1 LWYEILD
8 FDTIMKV
15 QLSVLVIDDHESVRA
30 GIKVALSRAGHIC
43 VGEASSVSEA
53 RAQIA
58 HTNPQVIIVD
68 LSLPDGNG
76 LEIVRWARSI
86 SNRIGIVV
94 LTLNPAQDFLLTVMK
109 SGASA
114 FVEKSAPLV
123 ELISAI
129 EHSQVAPLSFSAQ
142 GITRAIKKDHDANA
156 LTMRELQ
163 VLEKL
168 SDGLSAGD
176 IGLELF
182 ITEATVKTH
191 LASIYRKLDSKNRIQ
206 AIIAAKKIGLLIKQ

>member
-1 LWYEILD
+1 
-8 FDTIMKV
+8 MK
-15 QLSVLVIDDHESVRA
+15 QPLSVLVIDDHESVRA
-30 GIKVALSRAGHIC
+30 GIKAALSRAGHVC
-43 VGEASSVSEA
+43 VGEAGSISEA

-58 HTNPQVIIVD
+58 HTNPQIIVVD

-76 LEIVRWARSI
+76 LEIVQWARSI
-86 SNRIGIVV
+86 SERIGIVV

-114 FVEKSAPLV
+114 FVEKSAPLA

-129 EHSQVAPLSFSAQ
+129 EHSFIAPLSFSAQ
-142 GITRAIKKDHDANA
+142 GISRVMKKDHEANA
-156 LTMRELQ
+156 LTTREIQ

-168 SDGLSAGD
+168 SDGLSAGS

-206 AIIAAKKIGLLIKQ
+206 AIIAAKKIGLLLHQ

>member
-1 LWYEILD
+1 MNQPL
-8 FDTIMKV
+8 T
-15 QLSVLVIDDHESVRA
+15 VLVIDDHESVRA
-30 GIKVALSRAGHIC
+30 GIKTALSRAGHTCI
-43 VGEASSVSEA
+43 GEASTIAEA

-58 HTNPQVIIVD
+58 HTNPQVIVVD

-76 LEIVRWARSI
+76 LEIVSWARSV

-94 LTLNPAQDFLLTVMK
+94 LTLNSAQDYLLTVMK

-114 FVEKSAPLV
+114 FVEKSAPLA

-129 EHSQVAPLSFSAQ
+129 EHSYQAPLSFSAK
-142 GITRAIKKDHDANA
+142 GIPRIMKKDALANA
-156 LTMRELQ
+156 LTVREVQ

-168 SDGLSAGD
+168 SDGLSSNQ
-176 IGLELF
+176 IGLDLF
-182 ITEATVKTH
+182 ITQATVKTH

-206 AIIAAKKIGLLIKQ
+206 AIIEAKKHGLLSQ

>member
-1 LWYEILD
+1 
-8 FDTIMKV
+8 MK
-15 QLSVLVIDDHESVRA
+15 QPLSVLVIDDHESVRA
-30 GIKVALSRAGHIC
+30 GIKAALSRAGHIC
-43 VGEASSVSEA
+43 VGEAGSISEA

-58 HTNPQVIIVD
+58 HTNPQVIVVD

-76 LEIVRWARSI
+76 LEIVQWARSI
-86 SNRIGIVV
+86 SQRIGIVV

-114 FVEKSAPLV
+114 FVEKNAPLA

-129 EHSQVAPLSFSAQ
+129 EHSFIAPLSFSAQ
-142 GITRAIKKDHDANA
+142 GISRVMKKDHEANA
-156 LTMRELQ
+156 LTAREIQ

-168 SDGLSAGD
+168 SDGLSASA

-182 ITEATVKTH
+182 ITQATVKTH

-206 AIIAAKKIGLLIKQ
+206 AIIAAKKIGLLLH

>member
-1 LWYEILD
+1 
-8 FDTIMKV
+8 MKV

-114 FVEKSAPLV
+114 FVEKSAPLI

-142 GITRAIKKDHDANA
+142 GITRAIKKNHEANA

>member
-1 LWYEILD
+1 
-8 FDTIMKV
+8 MK
-15 QLSVLVIDDHESVRA
+15 QPLSVLVIDDHESVRA
-30 GIKVALSRAGHIC
+30 GIKAALSRAGHVC
-43 VGEASSVSEA
+43 VGEAGSISEA

-58 HTNPQVIIVD
+58 HTNPQVIVVD
-68 LSLPDGNG
+68 LSLPDVNG
-76 LEIVRWARSI
+76 LEIVQWARSI
-86 SNRIGIVV
+86 SERIGIVV

-114 FVEKSAPLV
+114 FVEKSAPLA

-129 EHSQVAPLSFSAQ
+129 EHSFIAPLSFSAQ
-142 GITRAIKKDHDANA
+142 GISRVMKKDHEANA
-156 LTMRELQ
+156 LTTREIQ

-168 SDGLSAGD
+168 SDGLSAGS

-206 AIIAAKKIGLLIKQ
+206 AIIAAKKIGLLLHQ

>member
-1 LWYEILD
+1 
-8 FDTIMKV
+8 MK
-15 QLSVLVIDDHESVRA
+15 QPLSVLVIDDHESVRA
-30 GIKVALSRAGHIC
+30 GIKAALSRAGHVC
-43 VGEASSVSEA
+43 VGEAGSISEA

-58 HTNPQVIIVD
+58 HTNPQVIVVD

-76 LEIVRWARSI
+76 LEIVQWARSI
-86 SNRIGIVV
+86 SERIGIVV

-114 FVEKSAPLV
+114 FVEKSAPLA

-129 EHSQVAPLSFSAQ
+129 EHSFIAPLSFSAQ
-142 GITRAIKKDHDANA
+142 GISRVMKKDHEANA
-156 LTMRELQ
+156 LTTREIQ

-168 SDGLSAGD
+168 SDGLSASS

-182 ITEATVKTH
+182 ITQATVKTH

-206 AIIAAKKIGLLIKQ
+206 AIIAAKKIGLLLHQ

>member
-1 LWYEILD
+1 
-8 FDTIMKV
+8 MKV

-142 GITRAIKKDHDANA
+142 GITRAIKKDHEANA

>member
-1 LWYEILD
+1 
-8 FDTIMKV
+8 MKQ

-30 GIKVALSRAGHIC
+30 GIKTALSRAGHVC
-43 VGEASSVSEA
+43 VGEASTVSEA

-58 HTNPQVIIVD
+58 HTNPQVIVVD
-68 LSLPDGNG
+68 LSLSDGNG

-94 LTLNPAQDFLLTVMK
+94 LTLNSAQDFLLTVMK

-114 FVEKSAPLV
+114 FVEKSAPLA
-123 ELISAI
+123 ELMSAI
-129 EHSQVAPLSFSAQ
+129 EHSHIAPLSFSAQ
-142 GITRAIKKDHDANA
+142 GISLAMKKDHEANT
-156 LTMRELQ
+156 LTIRELQ
-163 VLEKL
+163 VLENL
-168 SDGLSAGD
+168 SDGLSATD

-182 ITEATVKTH
+182 ITQATVKTH

-206 AIIAAKKIGLLIKQ
+206 AILAAKKVGLLTN

>member
-1 LWYEILD
+1 
-8 FDTIMKV
+8 MK
-15 QLSVLVIDDHESVRA
+15 QPLSVLVIDDHESVRA
-30 GIKVALSRAGHIC
+30 GIKAALSRAGHIC
-43 VGEASSVSEA
+43 VGEAGSISEA

-58 HTNPQVIIVD
+58 HTNPQVIVVD

-76 LEIVRWARSI
+76 LEIVQWARSI
-86 SNRIGIVV
+86 SQRIGIVV

-114 FVEKSAPLV
+114 FVEKNAPLA

-129 EHSQVAPLSFSAQ
+129 EHSFIAPLSFSAQ
-142 GITRAIKKDHDANA
+142 GISRVMKKDHEANA
-156 LTMRELQ
+156 LTTREIQ

-168 SDGLSAGD
+168 SDGLSASS

-182 ITEATVKTH
+182 ITQATVKTH

-206 AIIAAKKIGLLIKQ
+206 AIIAAKKIGLLLH

>member
-1 LWYEILD
+1 
-8 FDTIMKV
+8 MK
-15 QLSVLVIDDHESVRA
+15 QPLSVLVIDDHESVRA
-30 GIKVALSRAGHIC
+30 GIKAALSRAGHIC
-43 VGEASSVSEA
+43 VGEAGSISEA

-58 HTNPQVIIVD
+58 HTNPQVIVVD
-68 LSLPDGNG
+68 LSLPDGTG
-76 LEIVRWARSI
+76 LEIVQWARSI
-86 SNRIGIVV
+86 SERIGIVV

-114 FVEKSAPLV
+114 FVEKSAPLA

-129 EHSQVAPLSFSAQ
+129 EHSFMAPLSFSAQ
-142 GITRAIKKDHDANA
+142 GISRVMKKDHEANA
-156 LTMRELQ
+156 LTTREIQ

-168 SDGLSAGD
+168 SDGLSASS

-182 ITEATVKTH
+182 ITQATVKTH

-206 AIIAAKKIGLLIKQ
+206 AIIAAKKIGLLLH

>member
-1 LWYEILD
+1 
-8 FDTIMKV
+8 MKV

-142 GITRAIKKDHDANA
+142 GITRAIKKDNDANA

>member
-1 LWYEILD
+1 
-8 FDTIMKV
+8 MK
-15 QLSVLVIDDHESVRA
+15 QPLSVLVIDDHESVRA
-30 GIKVALSRAGHIC
+30 GIKAALSRAGHIC
-43 VGEASSVSEA
+43 VGEAGSISEA

-58 HTNPQVIIVD
+58 HTNPQVIVVD

-76 LEIVRWARSI
+76 LEIVQWARSI
-86 SNRIGIVV
+86 SERIGIVV

-114 FVEKSAPLV
+114 FVEKSAPLA

-129 EHSQVAPLSFSAQ
+129 EHSFIAPLSFSAQ
-142 GITRAIKKDHDANA
+142 GISRVIKKDHEANA
-156 LTMRELQ
+156 LTTREIQ

-168 SDGLSAGD
+168 SDGLSAGS

-206 AIIAAKKIGLLIKQ
+206 AIIAAKKIGLLLHQ

>member
-1 LWYEILD
+1 
-8 FDTIMKV
+8 MK
-15 QLSVLVIDDHESVRA
+15 QPLSVLVIDDHESVRA
-30 GIKVALSRAGHIC
+30 GIKAALSRAGHIC
-43 VGEASSVSEA
+43 VGEAGSISEA

-58 HTNPQVIIVD
+58 HTNPQVIVVD

-76 LEIVRWARSI
+76 LEIVQWARSI
-86 SNRIGIVV
+86 SERIGIVV

-114 FVEKSAPLV
+114 FVEKSAPLA
-123 ELISAI
+123 ELTSAI
-129 EHSQVAPLSFSAQ
+129 EHSFIAPLSFSAQ
-142 GITRAIKKDHDANA
+142 GISRVMKKDHEANA
-156 LTMRELQ
+156 LTTREIK

-168 SDGLSAGD
+168 SDGLSASS

-206 AIIAAKKIGLLIKQ
+206 AIIAAKKIGLLLHQ

>member
-1 LWYEILD
+1 
-8 FDTIMKV
+8 MK
-15 QLSVLVIDDHESVRA
+15 QPLSVLVIDDHESVRA
-30 GIKVALSRAGHIC
+30 GIKAALSRAGHIC
-43 VGEASSVSEA
+43 VGEAGSISEA

-58 HTNPQVIIVD
+58 HTNPQVIVVD

-76 LEIVRWARSI
+76 LEIVQWARSI
-86 SNRIGIVV
+86 SQRIGIVV

-114 FVEKSAPLV
+114 FVEKSAPLA
-123 ELISAI
+123 ELTSAI
-129 EHSQVAPLSFSAQ
+129 EHSFIAPLSFSAQ
-142 GITRAIKKDHDANA
+142 GISRVMKKDHEANA
-156 LTMRELQ
+156 LTTREIQ

-168 SDGLSAGD
+168 SDGLSASS

-206 AIIAAKKIGLLIKQ
+206 AIIAAKKIGLLLHQ

>member
-1 LWYEILD
+1 
-8 FDTIMKV
+8 MK
-15 QLSVLVIDDHESVRA
+15 QPLSVLVIDDHESVRA
-30 GIKVALSRAGHIC
+30 GIKAALSRAGHIC
-43 VGEASSVSEA
+43 VGEAGSISEA

-58 HTNPQVIIVD
+58 HTNPQVIVVD

-76 LEIVRWARSI
+76 LEIVQWARSI
-86 SNRIGIVV
+86 SERIGIVV

-114 FVEKSAPLV
+114 FVEKNAPLA

-129 EHSQVAPLSFSAQ
+129 EHSFIAPLSFSAQ
-142 GITRAIKKDHDANA
+142 GISRVMKKDHEANA
-156 LTMRELQ
+156 LTTREIQ

-168 SDGLSAGD
+168 SDGLSASS

-182 ITEATVKTH
+182 ITQATVKTH

-206 AIIAAKKIGLLIKQ
+206 AIIAAKKIGLLLH

>member
-1 LWYEILD
+1 
-8 FDTIMKV
+8 MK
-15 QLSVLVIDDHESVRA
+15 QPLSVLVIDDHESVRA
-30 GIKVALSRAGHIC
+30 GIKAALSRAGHVC
-43 VGEASSVSEA
+43 VGEAGSISEA

-58 HTNPQVIIVD
+58 HTNPQVIVVD

-76 LEIVRWARSI
+76 LEIVQWARSI
-86 SNRIGIVV
+86 SERIGIVV

-114 FVEKSAPLV
+114 FVEKSAPLA

-129 EHSQVAPLSFSAQ
+129 EHSFIAPLSFSAQ
-142 GITRAIKKDHDANA
+142 GISRVMKKDHEANA
-156 LTMRELQ
+156 LTAREIQ

-168 SDGLSAGD
+168 SDGLSASA

-182 ITEATVKTH
+182 ITQATVKTH

-206 AIIAAKKIGLLIKQ
+206 AIIAAKKIGLLLHQ